1 MSNDI
6 RFKTD
11 EALDSFPLTVVEGR
25 YEDGEDGEVFVAGYT
40 QQNVARWLGVV
51 CPTGY
56 TLVRG
61 KDEVAAALVAAGVE
75 FEYC

>member
-6 RFKTD
+6 RFDTD

-25 YEDGEDGEVFVAGYT
+25 YEDGEDGEEYVSGYT
-40 QQNVARWLGVV
+40 QQNVAGWLGVV